1 MEIPFVCF
9 QAKELCLRVF
19 ARYPEFSGCTE
30 LSSFELMSDPKYCGK
45 MKVLD
50 KLLGIFRTE
59 HSKALL
65 FSRSTQVRTYSCK
78 IYSHGELRLIKCNA
92 GYEARLCFVSF
103 FGFGFDLAHSPIAK
117 NKQGRKIVGHVHC
130 FVKDSKDSSTSLPEE
145 GRKALG
151 TKIPQRL
158 DSLSNISL

>member
-1 MEIPFVCF
+1 MRWFSNPSKFSTLLSKSTLLRKYMEILFVCF

-59 HSKALL
+59 HSKVLL
-65 FSRSTQVRTYSCK
+65 FSRSTQVR
-78 IYSHGELRLIKCNA
+78 
-92 GYEARLCFVSF
+92 
-103 FGFGFDLAHSPIAK
+103 
-117 NKQGRKIVGHVHC
+117 IVLTA
-130 FVKDSKDSSTSLPEE
+130 VKYTVMET
-145 GRKALG
+145 LG
-151 TKIPQRL
+151 
-158 DSLSNISL
+158 